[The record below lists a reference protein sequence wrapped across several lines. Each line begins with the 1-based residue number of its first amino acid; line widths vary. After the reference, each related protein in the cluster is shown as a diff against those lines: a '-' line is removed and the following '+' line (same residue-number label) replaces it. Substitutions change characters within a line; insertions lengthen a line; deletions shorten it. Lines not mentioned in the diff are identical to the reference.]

1 MILNENEQRYRN
13 LISEELHV
21 TDERKLNWMAQ
32 MANVH
37 AIKEGLQPNA
47 ANVSQG
53 IYATPLN
60 TLGIGNP
67 FMPIG
72 LGMNPANGQGNG
84 TGIGDTGAD
93 FHNPAYVNGS
103 GDVPMSTLSMALE
116 VAAVT
121 VGFDLVA
128 TVVATGPMTML
139 TFVDYP
145 YAGGKLGHI
154 GETWQD
160 GVGPDAENKPIYI
173 MLKGAPETSMQ
184 FSSTV
189 GIEAGKTSFKITT
202 ATNTNGMTGIYMGN
216 SRIDGSVIF
225 QVKSVKDSAN
235 ADCSIASMFKNE
247 DIYTAT
253 WSGGTIVFEVPAVPE
268 SWTKDGETIEGNL
281 DALKTAT
288 GEDYANET
296 AAINAGWKHQEAVAA
311 KGIRITPDLV
321 KGITDHIQSFSNFF
335 GDGQGNP
342 SDDPMTRAQNETGTG
357 NTIGVRMFS
366 KMIQMGNYEVT
377 GAVTRQQLQDM
388 PLYGIDVIGGVLEAC
403 QAEISQA
410 LNNRIIDRVMKL
422 GVENYKTQRAVQ
434 GVDFNLYLG
443 NTVKDDSTANLYKPL
458 SEFKAYRKF
467 RDLNGNLVPSVNIPN
482 ATKNS
487 SAENV
492 TTHQRRIASRC
503 MAASNLISSVTRR
516 GRAHWILTN
525 AQILTALQDCSGYV
539 VAPMTNNLVQGG
551 EESLYYAGS
560 IAGMQIYVDPYMLWE
575 DTRIC
580 VGRRATVTNN
590 QVQGSGVVFMPYIL
604 ADTVQIVAEG
614 TMAPK
619 MLVNSRYAIVDAGF
633 YPEQNYYTFMVETDS
648 DFII

>member
-72 LGMNPANGQGNG
+72 LGMDPAGGHGNG
-84 TGIGDTGAD
+84 TGIGNTGAD

-128 TVVATGPMTML
+128 TVVATGPMAML

-160 GVGPDAENKPIYI
+160 GIGPDAENKPIYI
-173 MLKGAPETSMQ
+173 MLKGAPEASMQ
-184 FSSTV
+184 FRDNV
-189 GIEAGKTSFKITT
+189 NVEAGKTLVTI
-202 ATNTNGMTGIYMGN
+202 TNTYTPQGGSQTTKTFKGIYMGN

-225 QVKSVKDSAN
+225 QVKEVKNGNNDI
-235 ADCSIASMFKNE
+235 SIADMFSNE
-247 DIYTAT
+247 NVFTTDAKASDWTADAPKLINFGT
-253 WSGGTIVFEVPAVPE
+253 PGQAASGDDPAVDPVPVRL
-268 SWTKDGETIEGNL
+268 I
-281 DALKTAT
+281 
-288 GEDYANET
+288 
-296 AAINAGWKHQEAVAA
+296 
-311 KGIRITPDLV
+311 PDLV

-443 NTVKDDSTANLYKPL
+443 NTVDDGGNANLSKPL
-458 SEFKAYRKF
+458 SQFKAYRKF

-619 MLVNSRYAIVDAGF
+619 MLVNSRYAIVDAGW

>member
-72 LGMNPANGQGNG
+72 IPGADHLNANGVHGA
-84 TGIGDTGAD
+84 GIGDTGAD
-93 FHNPAYVNGS
+93 FHNPAYINGS

-128 TVVATGPMTML
+128 TVVATGPMAML

-160 GVGPDAENKPIYI
+160 GIGPDGENKPIYI
-173 MLKGAPETSMQ
+173 MLKGDMETSMKFRDNQ
-184 FSSTV
+184 NVEPTRTV
-189 GIEAGKTSFKITT
+189 VTITG
-202 ATNTNGMTGIYMGN
+202 TNGKFVGIYMGN

-225 QVKSVKDSAN
+225 QVKTVNDGQSSPKDI
-235 ADCSIASMFKNE
+235 SIAQMFRNE
-247 DIYTAT
+247 GVFTTDAKDNA
-253 WSGGTIVFEVPAVPE
+253 GNDIVFGTPGDDTADPATPAVNVRLVPE
-268 SWTKDGETIEGNL
+268 
-281 DALKTAT
+281 
-288 GEDYANET
+288 
-296 AAINAGWKHQEAVAA
+296 
-311 KGIRITPDLV
+311 LV

-335 GDGQGNP
+335 GTKDGNGNVVP

-422 GVENYKTQRAVQ
+422 GVENYKVQKAVQ

-443 NTVKDDSTANLYKPL
+443 NVVTDGGAANLSKPL
-458 SEFKAYRKF
+458 YQFKAYRKF
-467 RDLNGNLVPSVNIPN
+467 VDLNGREVDPNHTINIPN

>member
-1 MILNENEQRYRN
+1 MILNENEQRYRS

-21 TDERKLNWMAQ
+21 SDERRLNWMAQ

-37 AIKEGLQPNA
+37 AIKEGLQPNTGA
-47 ANVSQG
+47 AHG

-60 TLGIGNP
+60 TLGAGNP

-84 TGIGDTGAD
+84 TGIGNTGAD

-154 GETWQD
+154 GETALD
-160 GVGPDAENKPIYI
+160 GKGPDDENKPIYI
-173 MLKGAPETSMQ
+173 MLKGAPETSME
-184 FSSTV
+184 FSSTD
-189 GIEAGKTSFKITT
+189 GIEAGKTSFQITT

-235 ADCSIASMFKNE
+235 ADCSIASMFKDA

-268 SWTKDGETIEGNL
+268 SWSKDGEVVEGNL
-281 DALKTAT
+281 AALNAAKGTS
-288 GEDYANET
+288 YADE
-296 AAINAGWKHQEAVAA
+296 AAAEAAGWTHQEAVAA
-311 KGIRITPDLV
+311 QGIRITPDLV

-422 GVENYKTQRAVQ
+422 GVENYKVQKSVQ

-443 NTVKDDSTANLYKPL
+443 NTVTPGGSANTGKALK
-458 SEFKAYRKF
+458 EFKAFKKF
-467 RDLNGNLVPSVNIPN
+467 IDLNGNHPNGDVIIPN

-525 AQILTALQDCSGYV
+525 AQILTALQDCNGYV
-539 VAPMTNNLVQGG
+539 VAPYVNNLTQGG

-560 IAGMQIYVDPYMLWE
+560 IAGMQVYVDPYMLWD

>member
-37 AIKEGLQPNA
+37 AIKEGLQPNTMNTA
-47 ANVSQG
+47 HG

-72 LGMNPANGQGNG
+72 LGMNPADGQGNG
-84 TGIGDTGAD
+84 TGIGNTGAD

-128 TVVATGPMTML
+128 TVVANGPMAML

-160 GVGPDAENKPIYI
+160 GIGPDAENKPIYI
-173 MLKGAPETSMQ
+173 MLKGDPETSMK
-184 FSSTV
+184 FRTAKLNDGSPLEPAKTDVVITGGTSSNV
-189 GIEAGKTSFKITT
+189 F
-202 ATNTNGMTGIYMGN
+202 TGLYMGN
-216 SRIDGSVIF
+216 SRIDGSAIF
-225 QVKSVKDSAN
+225 QVKSVKHSSDNISLAE
-235 ADCSIASMFKNE
+235 MFKAAEVFTVTDGTNAIK
-247 DIYTAT
+247 DADNNAITFGTPA
-253 WSGGTIVFEVPAVPE
+253 SGGTAAV
-268 SWTKDGETIEGNL
+268 TVRL
-281 DALKTAT
+281 
-288 GEDYANET
+288 
-296 AAINAGWKHQEAVAA
+296 V
-311 KGIRITPDLV
+311 PDLV

-443 NTVKDDSTANLYKPL
+443 NVVKDDGTANLSKPL
-458 SEFKAYRKF
+458 NQFKAYNKF
-467 RDLNGNLVPSVNIPN
+467 RDLKGNLIGATYNIPN

-525 AQILTALQDCSGYV
+525 AQILTALQDCQGYV
-539 VAPMTNNLVQGG
+539 VAPMVNTLTQGG

>member
-37 AIKEGLQPNA
+37 AIKEGLQPN
-47 ANVSQG
+47 NVSADHGG

-67 FMPIG
+67 FMPQG
-72 LGMNPANGQGNG
+72 LGMNNPNLGD
-84 TGIGDTGAD
+84 GIGNTGAD

-128 TVVATGPMTML
+128 TVVATGPMAML

-160 GVGPDAENKPIYI
+160 GIGPDNENKPIYI
-173 MLKGAPETSMQ
+173 MLKGDMETSMK
-184 FSSTV
+184 FRDNENVEPGRTTV
-189 GIEAGKTSFKITT
+189 TITGDTGKFI
-202 ATNTNGMTGIYMGN
+202 GIYMGN
-216 SRIDGSVIF
+216 SRIDGSAIF
-225 QVKSVKDSAN
+225 QVKSVKED
-235 ADCSIASMFKNE
+235 DKDISIAQMFQKEGVFTTDAKDKDGN
-247 DIYTAT
+247 D
-253 WSGGTIVFEVPAVPE
+253 IVFGKAGTPGSGTE
-268 SWTKDGETIEGNL
+268 
-281 DALKTAT
+281 
-288 GEDYANET
+288 GEDDY
-296 AAINAGWKHQEAVAA
+296 VAPTE
-311 KGIRITPDLV
+311 GTNVRLIPELV

-335 GDGQGNP
+335 GNRVENEDGSYSVVP

-422 GVENYKTQRAVQ
+422 GVENYKVQKAVQ
-434 GVDFNLYLG
+434 GCDFNLYLG
-443 NTVKDDSTANLYKPL
+443 NVVKEDGSANLYKPL
-458 SEFKAYRKF
+458 NEFKAYNKF
-467 RDLNGNLVPSVNIPN
+467 RDLNGKTVPSVNIPN

-539 VAPMTNNLVQGG
+539 VAPMVNNLVQGG

>member
-21 TDERKLNWMAQ
+21 SDERKLNWMAQ

-37 AIKEGLQPNA
+37 AIKEGLQTNPA
-47 ANVSQG
+47 AHG

-60 TLGIGNP
+60 TLGVGNP
-67 FMPIG
+67 FMPLG
-72 LGMNPANGQGNG
+72 LGMNPADGNGNG
-84 TGIGDTGAD
+84 TGIGNTGAD

-128 TVVATGPMTML
+128 TVVANGPLAML

-154 GETWQD
+154 GETNLD
-160 GVGPDAENKPIYI
+160 GKGPGDENKPIYI
-173 MLKGAPETSMQ
+173 MLKGDPETSML
-184 FSSTV
+184 FRTTE
-189 GIEAGKTSFKITT
+189 GIEPLRSTFTITSAEGGNEFV
-202 ATNTNGMTGIYMGN
+202 GIYMGN

-225 QVKSVKDSAN
+225 QVKSVTDGETN
-235 ADCSIASMFKNE
+235 PADISIAEMFLNP
-247 DIYTAT
+247 DVFTAT
-253 WSGGTIVFEVPAVPE
+253 DGTHTIVFGTPATTDPEAPAV
-268 SWTKDGETIEGNL
+268 KVRL
-281 DALKTAT
+281 
-288 GEDYANET
+288 
-296 AAINAGWKHQEAVAA
+296 V
-311 KGIRITPDLV
+311 PDLV

-335 GDGQGNP
+335 GDGEGNP
-342 SDDPMTRAQNETGTG
+342 SNDPMTRAQNETGTG
-357 NTIGVRMFS
+357 NTIGARMFS

-434 GVDFNLYLG
+434 GVDLNLYLG
-443 NTVKDDSTANLYKPL
+443 NVVKDDGTANLSKNL
-458 SEFKAYRKF
+458 NTFKAYNKF
-467 RDLNGNLVPSVNIPN
+467 VDIKGNTVPNVAIPN

-503 MAASNLISSVTRR
+503 LAASNLVSSVTRR
-516 GRAHWILTN
+516 GRAQWILTN
-525 AQILTALQDCSGYV
+525 AQILTALQDCAGYV

-575 DTRIC
+575 DTRVC
-580 VGRRATVTNN
+580 VGRRATVVNN

-619 MLVNSRYAIVDAGF
+619 ILVNSRYAVVDCGF
-633 YPEQNYYTFMVETDS
+633 YPSQNYYCFMVETDS

>member
-1 MILNENEQRYRN
+1 MILNETEQRYRK
-13 LISEELHV
+13 LIQEELGV
-21 TDERKLNWMAQ
+21 TDARRLDWMSQ

-37 AIKEGLQPNA
+37 AIVKEGLQPNT

-60 TLGIGNP
+60 TLGAGNP

-72 LGMNPANGQGNG
+72 LGMHAADGQPNQGV
-84 TGIGDTGAD
+84 GIGNTGAD
-93 FHNPAYVNGS
+93 FHNPAYINGS

-128 TVVATGPMTML
+128 TVVANGPLAML

-160 GVGPDAENKPIYI
+160 GKGPDAENKPIYI
-173 MLKGAPETSMQ
+173 MLKGDPETSMK
-184 FSSTV
+184 FRNNDNVEPGRTV
-189 GIEAGKTSFKITT
+189 VTITGSETGKFV
-202 ATNTNGMTGIYMGN
+202 GIYMGN

-225 QVKSVKDSAN
+225 QVKSVTDGAQSNPQNISIAEMFQN
-235 ADCSIASMFKNE
+235 ADVFTTDAE
-247 DIYTAT
+247 DAK
-253 WSGGTIVFEVPAVPE
+253 GNTIVFGTPAVVDPE
-268 SWTKDGETIEGNL
+268 TP
-281 DALKTAT
+281 
-288 GEDYANET
+288 
-296 AAINAGWKHQEAVAA
+296 AVNV
-311 KGIRITPDLV
+311 RLVPDLV
-321 KGITDHIQSFSNFF
+321 KGITDHIQSFSNFY
-335 GDGQGNP
+335 GTEEVNEDGEFTGNLVP

-388 PLYGIDVIGGVLEAC
+388 PLYGVDVIGGVLEAC

-410 LNNRIIDRVMKL
+410 INNRILDRVFKL

-434 GVDFNLYLG
+434 GVDLNLYLG
-443 NTVKDDSTANLYKPL
+443 ATVDGVGNPNTSKNLNT
-458 SEFKAYRKF
+458 FKAYNKYRGIDGKTVA
-467 RDLNGNLVPSVNIPN
+467 NVAIPN
-482 ATKNS
+482 ATKNA

-503 MAASNLISSVTRR
+503 LAASNLIASVTRR
-516 GRAHWILTN
+516 GRGQWICTN
-525 AQILTALQDCSGYV
+525 TQILTALQDCANYV
-539 VAPMTNNLVQGG
+539 VAPMANTLTQGG

-560 IAGMQIYVDPYMLWE
+560 LAGMQIYVDPYMMWD

-590 QVQGSGVVFMPYIL
+590 QVQGSGVVFMPFIL

-619 MLVNSRYAIVDAGF
+619 ILVNSRYAVVDAGF

-648 DFII
+648 DYII